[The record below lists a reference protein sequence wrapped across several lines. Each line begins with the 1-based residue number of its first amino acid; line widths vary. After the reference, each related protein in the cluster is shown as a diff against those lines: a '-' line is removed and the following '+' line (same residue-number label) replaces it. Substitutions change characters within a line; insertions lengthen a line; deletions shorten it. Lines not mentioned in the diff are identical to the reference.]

1 MLKLSKIKTLA
12 AISMAL
18 AVCACTTT
26 PPPPAP
32 QKTYQQTDISK
43 FISKVIVVDEQPSTV
58 VYEYH
63 DLRVDEVALLAAMYC
78 QDHGNRHAYLENVIL
93 YQNNN
98 RRARF
103 YCSSR

>member
-1 MLKLSKIKTLA
+1 MLKLSKIKTFASIILP
-12 AISMAL
+12 L
-18 AVCACTTT
+18 AVGACAAT

-32 QKTYQQTDISK
+32 QETYQQTDISK
-43 FISKVIVVDEQPSTV
+43 FINKVIVVDEQPSTV

-78 QDHGNRHAYLENVIL
+78 QDHGNRNAYLENVIL

-98 RRARF
+98 RRAKF